1 MVNIEILVGIIAI
14 AVIGAVFIP
23 LAFDPTG
30 VSITVSNATNGGN
43 VTVIQP
49 TGLQDLFGHWDT
61 VRTFIP
67 IGTTFKDVFD
77 PTGSQGKP
85 VLINTTSFT
94 EIRFVVQM
102 EQISLGAPSIT
113 FLEKEDK
120 RFNNCTTCTFDF
132 ENNGGGASRILLVTI
147 DQSSDGFP
155 TSVTYA
161 GAQLTLARS
170 DFFVN
175 GTISN
180 PIESSIWYKV
190 NPALNKNEVKIIFNS
205 TQDPVTIIMAIS
217 YAGVEQPSPINA
229 VGGSF
234 GESSSPSAQITT
246 TTDNAFTVHTVTA
259 GIQVIQ
265 LPLSERL
272 ARPSATDSNNGWTI
286 TGAPTHHEAVDEVV
300 PNDDTDFIESDVN
313 DERVRVQ
320 LSPLVDPESNKD
332 HILRLTAISL
342 NSTGDP
348 LQVEIIDAELY
359 QGAVLKGTALKTVK
373 RDEWKKLEFKFGNP
387 SITNYADLHIE
398 IASNMNGTA
407 GEIIRVTQMEFE
419 TPLKQTN
426 VELMKNDDT
435 GKERLKQRIDDSAG
449 SGLQLILGGVGD
461 KAEPTFG
468 TFTRGWDIEDKE
480 IEEPFIA
487 NFTMTVIALEP
498 LTGGAFGN
506 QTIRLVDQ
514 NGVDV
519 IALIENLITG
529 KNDSGFVAIPSILND
544 TSKFYKLQLKS
555 SEVIDQITFL
565 QGLVYL
571 R

>member
-23 LAFDPTG
+23 LAFDPPVTSLG
-30 VSITVSNATNGGN
+30 GGN
-43 VTVIQP
+43 VTIIETMPIGIQH
-49 TGLQDLFGHWDT
+49 LFGHWDT

-67 IGTTFKDVFD
+67 IGTTFTDVFD

-85 VLINTTSFT
+85 ILINTTEFT
-94 EIRFVVQM
+94 EVRLVVQM
-102 EQISLGAPSIT
+102 EQITLGAPSIT
-113 FLEKEDK
+113 FLEKQDR

-155 TSVTYA
+155 TNVTYA

-205 TQDPVTIIMAIS
+205 TQNPSAIILAIS

-259 GIQVIQ
+259 GVQVVQ

-272 ARPSATDSNNGWTI
+272 ARPNATDSNNGWTI

-300 PNDDTDFIESDVN
+300 PNNDTDFIESDVD
-313 DERVRVQ
+313 DERIRLQ

-407 GEIIRVTQMEFE
+407 GEVIRVTQMEFE
-419 TPLKQTN
+419 TPLKVTDVQ
-426 VELMKNDDT
+426 LMKNANT

-461 KAEPTFG
+461 QVEPTFG

-480 IEEPFIA
+480 EEVPFIA

-498 LTGGAFGN
+498 LAGGAFGN

-514 NGVDV
+514 NGIDV
-519 IALIENLITG
+519 IALIENLMTG